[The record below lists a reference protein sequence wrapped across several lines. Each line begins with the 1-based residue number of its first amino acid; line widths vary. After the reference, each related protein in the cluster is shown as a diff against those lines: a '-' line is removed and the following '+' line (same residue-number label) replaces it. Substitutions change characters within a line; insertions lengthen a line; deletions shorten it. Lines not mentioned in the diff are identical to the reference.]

1 MTGDALRLPDPSL
14 VVLVGPSGSG
24 KSTWAERHFVRA
36 QIVSSDH
43 LRAVVGNGE
52 DDLSASADAFALLER
67 IVATRLA
74 KRLTTV
80 VDTLGFDAERRA
92 RWLELARRSEVHPV
106 LVVFDTAPREC
117 KERNVGRAKRLPAR
131 VIDQQL
137 RTFAELRPDLED
149 EGFAEVLQ
157 AVAVRVVAKQF
168 VPPTPRA
175 GPRIGPSSFTA
186 LPSQARLT
194 FGLHIPQFTFPG
206 GPTATATHLRE
217 IATAAENAGFT
228 ALYVMD
234 HFRQIPQ
241 VGRAWEDMLECFTTL
256 TWLAAATER
265 VRLSSLVAAIT
276 HRSIPLLGKTIAT
289 LDVLSGGRAMCG
301 LGLGW
306 FTAEQRALG
315 LDLPPIGERYELLED
330 ALRFLPLLWGA
341 GAPAFDGHRLHV
353 REALCYPRPLQA
365 RIPIMVGGNGER
377 RTLPLVARYGDACNL
392 FGQPDDV
399 AHKVLV
405 LAAQCTAAGRDAG
418 AVTVTHLST
427 VQVVATPEAG
437 ARARRGRGIE
447 VNTGTVED
455 HQIRFDALHASGVS
469 HAIVS
474 LADLTSAEGGIAAID
489 RFRPLIDAFAIV
501 A

>member
-1 MTGDALRLPDPSL
+1 MAGDALRLPDPSL
-14 VVLVGPSGSG
+14 VVLVGPSASG
-24 KSTWAERHFVRA
+24 KSTWAEQHFVSA

-43 LRAVVGNGE
+43 LRAVVGSGE

-67 IVATRLA
+67 IVAIRLA

-92 RWLELARRSEVHPV
+92 QWLDLARRSGVHAV
-106 LVVFDTAPREC
+106 LVVFDASPREC
-117 KERNVGRAKRLPAR
+117 KDRNAGRAKRVPAR
-131 VIDQQL
+131 VIDHQL
-137 RTFAELRPDLED
+137 RTYAELRPDLEN
-149 EGFAEVLQ
+149 EGFAEVLE
-157 AVAVRVVAKQF
+157 AVAVRVVARQF
-168 VPPTPRA
+168 VPSTPRA
-175 GPRIGPSSFTA
+175 QPGEPSAGADSAAPT
-186 LPSQARLT
+186 RLT

-206 GPTATATHLRE
+206 GPSATATHLRE
-217 IATAAENAGFT
+217 IAAAAENAGFT

-265 VRLSSLVAAIT
+265 VRVGSLVAAIN
-276 HRSIPLLGKTIAT
+276 HRTIPLLGKTIAT

-315 LDLPPIGERYELLED
+315 LDLPPIRKRYEFLED

-341 GAPAFDGHRLHV
+341 GAPAFDGHHLHV

-399 AHKVLV
+399 AHKVRV
-405 LAAQCTAAGRDAG
+405 LASMCTDAGRTRG
-418 AVTVTHLST
+418 AVAVTHLST
-427 VQVVATPEAG
+427 VLVVTAEVGG
-437 ARARRGRGIE
+437 ARPRRGRGIE
-447 VNTGTVED
+447 INTGTVED
-455 HQIRFDALHASGVS
+455 HQIRFDALHASGVT

-474 LADLTSAEGGIAAID
+474 LADLNSAEGGIAAIE
-489 RFRPLIDAFAIV
+489 RFRPLIDAFAF
-501 A
+501 APA

>member
-1 MTGDALRLPDPSL
+1 MADEALRLPEPSL

-24 KSTWAERHFVRA
+24 KSTWAEQHFIRT

-43 LRAVVGNGE
+43 LRAVVGSGE

-67 IVATRLA
+67 IVAFRLA

-92 RWLELARRSEVHPV
+92 QWLDLARRSDVHPV
-106 LVVFDTAPREC
+106 LVVFDTSSREC
-117 KERNVGRAKRLPAR
+117 KDRNVGRAKRVPAR

-137 RTFAELRPDLED
+137 RTYAALRPDLKD
-149 EGFAEVLQ
+149 EGFAEVLE

-168 VPPTPRA
+168 VPSRQRA
-175 GPRIGPSSFTA
+175 QPGTEPPVGTDSSATT
-186 LPSQARLT
+186 RLT

-206 GPTATATHLRE
+206 GSSATATHLRE

-241 VGRAWEDMLECFTTL
+241 VGRPWEDMLECFTTL

-265 VRLSSLVAAIT
+265 VRLGSLVAAIN
-276 HRSIPLLGKTIAT
+276 HRTIPLLGKTIAT

-315 LDLPPIGERYELLED
+315 LDLPPIGLRYELLED
-330 ALRFLPLLWGA
+330 ALQFLPLLWGA
-341 GAPAFDGHRLHV
+341 GAPAFEGHHLHV

-365 RIPIMVGGNGER
+365 RIPIIVGGNGER

-399 AHKVLV
+399 ARKVRV
-405 LAAQCTAAGRDAG
+405 LAARCTDAGRESG

-427 VQVVATPEAG
+427 VQVVTDDDAG
-437 ARARRGRGIE
+437 VRVGRARGTEI
-447 VNTGTVED
+447 NAGTVED
-455 HQIRFDALHASGVS
+455 HRIRFDALHAAGVN

-474 LADLTSAEGGIAAID
+474 LADLTSAEGGTAAIE

>member
-1 MTGDALRLPDPSL
+1 MTDGALRLPDPSL

-24 KSTWAERHFVRA
+24 KSTWAEQHFVGA
-36 QIVSSDH
+36 QIVSSDR
-43 LRAVVGNGE
+43 LRSVVGSGE

-92 RWLELARRSEVHPV
+92 QWLDLARRSDVHPV
-106 LVVFDTAPREC
+106 LVVFDTSLREC
-117 KERNVGRAKRLPAR
+117 KDRNVRRAKRVPAR

-137 RTFAELRPDLED
+137 RTYAALRPNLES
-149 EGFAEVLQ
+149 EGFAQVLE

-168 VPPTPRA
+168 VPSTPRA
-175 GPRIGPSSFTA
+175 QPGTEQSAGVGSSAPT
-186 LPSQARLT
+186 RLT

-206 GPTATATHLRE
+206 GPSATATHLRE
-217 IATAAENAGFT
+217 IATAAESAGFT

-265 VRLSSLVAAIT
+265 VRLGSLVAAIN
-276 HRSIPLLGKTIAT
+276 HRTIPLLGKTVAT

-306 FTAEQRALG
+306 FTAEQRAFG
-315 LDLPPIGERYELLED
+315 LDLPPVSERYELLED

-341 GAPAFDGHRLHV
+341 GAPAFEGHHLRV
-353 REALCYPRPLQA
+353 QEALCYPRPLQA
-365 RIPIMVGGNGER
+365 RIPIMVGGSGER

-392 FGQPDDV
+392 FGQPDEV
-399 AHKVLV
+399 ARKVRL
-405 LAAQCTAAGRDAG
+405 LAARCTDVGRDAC
-418 AVTVTHLST
+418 AVAVTHLST
-427 VQVVATPEAG
+427 VQVVTAENAG
-437 ARARRGRGIE
+437 VRSRRARGIE
-447 VNTGTVED
+447 INAGTVED
-455 HQIRFDALHASGVS
+455 HRIRFDSLRVAGVS
-469 HAIVS
+469 HAIVN
-474 LADLTSAEGGIAAID
+474 LADLTSAEGGIAAIEQ
-489 RFRPLIDAFAIV
+489 FRPLIDAFAVV